1 MKTLFSLINFVVG
14 MVALLIGFG
23 NLLFLG
29 NTPTSVVAGGVATVV
44 GLIFLWLATQA
55 MFSRSNQ
62 T

>member
-1 MKTLFSLINFVVG
+1 